1 MKEERIY
8 RVGKAGEEIK
18 ELVANNKTREAWR
31 KIKRWYQEVN
41 SCQAH
46 PTREGMEQNSTLQE
60 DIYRRRPPEGEPIP
74 ILLQMLSIV
83 DGTPEGGEIAASVHK
98 LRAGRAGGPSGM
110 NVEHLKTWLREETR
124 EKDPDTKKWDKLASI
139 LQVAFRYGYIPEE
152 LTWMT
157 MVLIPKGGGGYRG
170 IVLF

>member
-1 MKEERIY
+1 M
-8 RVGKAGEEIK
+8 GKAGEEIK

-74 ILLQMLSIV
+74 ILVQTVIIS
-83 DGTPEGGEIAASVHK
+83 DGPPEGEEISVAVWK
-98 LRAGRAGGPSGM
+98 LQVGYSGGPWSM
-110 NVEHLKTWLREETR
+110 KSENLKTWLQEATR
-124 EKDPDTKKWDKLASI
+124 EKDPDTEKWDKLVSI
-139 LQVAFRYGYIPEE
+139 MQVAFRDG
-152 LTWMT
+152 
-157 MVLIPKGGGGYRG
+157 
-170 IVLF
+170 